1 MMQSMSVRPEQVTAL
16 AGQIRGGSQGIRAE
30 LDRLE
35 SEIGKL
41 RSAWGGEAQQSYD
54 QAQVKWNKSLA
65 ELQQLL
71 QQIAGKTEEMAS
83 QYVQKDKSSAGRFT
97 L

>member
-16 AGQIRGGSQGIRAE
+16 SNEIRTGANGIRSE

-35 SEIGKL
+35 SEVGRL
-41 RSAWGGEAQQSYD
+41 RAAWNGEAQSAYD
-54 QAQVKWNKSLA
+54 QAQAKWNKSVT

-71 QQIAGKTEEMAS
+71 EQIASKTDQMS
-83 QYVQKDKSSAGRFT
+83 QEYVSRDKSSAGRFA
-97 L
+97 

>member
-1 MMQSMSVRPEQVTAL
+1 MQSMSVRPEQVTAL
-16 AGQIRGGSQGIRAE
+16 AGQIRGGAQGIRAE

-35 SEIGKL
+35 AEVGKL
-41 RSAWGGEAQQSYD
+41 RSAWGGDAQQSYD
-54 QAQVKWNKSLA
+54 QAQAKWNASLT

-71 QQIAGKTEEMAS
+71 QQISGKTEEIAA
-83 QYVQKDKSSAGRFT
+83 QYLQSDKSSAGRFS